1 MKNLYFYIDKYKKM
15 GVQVKASIWYTGC
28 NILQKGISFIVIP
41 IYTRLL
47 TTSEYGQYTVFQS
60 WRDIILIFATLNLY
74 CGVFTKAM
82 VDYNDDRD
90 AYTSSMQGLGSVIT
104 TILFFAYL
112 ALSGLWSRLFGMS
125 KVTMIL
131 LFIYYYVYPAFS
143 FWSVR
148 QRVEYR
154 YKKMVAVTLLVSVFT
169 PILSVALLY
178 FTSLRENA
186 VIYGYLIVQIMVG
199 AFFYILNFYRGKIFF
214 NKRYW
219 VHALKF
225 NIPLIPHYLSLI
237 VLGQADR
244 IMIDKYC
251 GSAEAGIYGL
261 AYQVSMALNI
271 VISAVNNA
279 MVPWT
284 YEKLKTTEYSLI
296 KKNFRYICLFM
307 MLMTVG
313 VILIAPE
320 IITIL
325 STAEYMDAV
334 WVIPAVAVSVYFTY
348 CYGLFSNVEFY
359 YGATQYVM
367 VASSV
372 GAILNVILNA
382 IFIPLFG
389 FIAAGYT
396 TMVCYLCFMA
406 MHYLFMEKVC
416 QKNNIHESIYD
427 VRFMVGSC
435 LAITLIGGVCLSI
448 YKYIVIRYCSIGLG
462 FMMAIICRK
471 RVMKFWTEVKKEE

>member
-1 MKNLYFYIDKYKKM
+1 MENLNFLISKYRAM
-15 GVQVKASIWYTGC
+15 SVQAKASIWYMGC

-47 TTSEYGQYTVFQS
+47 TTTEYGQYTVFQS

-82 VDYNDDRD
+82 VDYDDDRD
-90 AYTSSMQGLGSVIT
+90 VYTSSMQGLGSVIT
-104 TILFFAYL
+104 TILFGGYL
-112 ALSGLWSRLFGMS
+112 ITSGLWSKLLEMS

-131 LFIYYYVYPAFS
+131 LFVYYYVYPAFS

-148 QRVEYR
+148 QRVEYK
-154 YKKMVAVTLLVSVFT
+154 YKKMVIVTLLVSILT
-169 PILSVALLY
+169 PLLSVVMLY
-178 FTSLRENA
+178 LTPLRENA
-186 VIYGYLIVQIMVG
+186 VIFGYLIVQIIVG
-199 AFFYILNFYRGKIFF
+199 VFFYVYNFWKGKVFF
-214 NKRYW
+214 HKKYW
-219 VHALKF
+219 IHALKF

-244 IMIDKYC
+244 IMIGQYC

-284 YEKLKTTEYSLI
+284 YEKLKSAEYSLI
-296 KKNFRYICLFM
+296 RKNFRYLCLFM
-307 MLMTVG
+307 MLMTIG

-320 IITIL
+320 VITIL
-325 STAEYMDAV
+325 STPEYMDAV

-359 YGATQYVM
+359 YGATKYVM

-372 GAILNVILNA
+372 GAILNIMLNA
-382 IFIPLFG
+382 IFIPIFG
-389 FIAAGYT
+389 FVAAGYT
-396 TMVCYLCFMA
+396 TMVCYLCFMI
-406 MHYLFMEKVC
+406 MHYFFMNKVC
-416 QKNNIHESIYD
+416 KKNNIFENIYD
-427 VRFMVGSC
+427 TKFMTVSC
-435 LAITLIGGVCLSI
+435 ILITLIGGICLSV
-448 YKYIVIRYCSIGLG
+448 YNYVVIRYLIIAIGLTITIMYRDRVTA
-462 FMMAIICRK
+462 FWIAVK
-471 RVMKFWTEVKKEE
+471 RGK